1 MSLASLEKAIL
12 AELKEVTG
20 NKKLTKN
27 SIQEWST
34 GEITPHDGE
43 QQAFLPVVRVHVAY
57 KVK

>member
-1 MSLASLEKAIL
+1 MASLEREIL

-34 GEITPHDGE
+34 TPVKAQVGEEIA
-43 QQAFLPVVRVHVAY
+43 QLPKLHIYVAY
-57 KVK
+57 KINK